1 MKKIKICDI
10 TLNNGLHKFEPEAE
24 AAIITALKNSSIYW
38 HWQDNVILPVGAVRA
53 LEIGEIE
60 FLSGKGRKVIFE
72 PRDLSR
78 RADFDVLK
86 QFEEIRPLGL
96 FGFTIADVDG
106 TMRSNDVERL
116 ALCAAKHLG
125 NETAIGFR
133 PNDGSG
139 RAFKLACTFINITD
153 YLRDYYIETSLF
165 GIGEIG
171 GYLPTELLAEYF
183 NEFERED
190 IFEVEH
196 LLYTIR
202 EHIAPLKGSLQW
214 GISPETFTFSR
225 NRTVCGVD

>member
-1 MKKIKICDI
+1 MKKIKICDR

-24 AAIITALKNSSIYW
+24 ASITAALKNSSI
-38 HWQDNVILPVGAVRA
+38 HWYEQDGVIHPVEAVRVSGID
-53 LEIGEIE
+53 EID
-60 FLSGKGRKVIFE
+60 FYSGKGKGSIYEPHALSYRK
-72 PRDLSR
+72 DL
-78 RADFDVLK
+78 DVLK
-86 QFEEIRPLGL
+86 LFDEIRPLNL
-96 FGFTIADVDG
+96 LGFTIADVDG

-116 ALCAAKHLG
+116 ALYAAKYLG
-125 NETAIGFR
+125 GGTAIGFR

-139 RAFKLACTFINITD
+139 RAFMLACAFINVTD
-153 YLRDYYIETSLF
+153 YLHSYYIETSLF
-165 GIGEIG
+165 GIGGLG

-183 NEFERED
+183 NEHEQED

-225 NRTVCGVD
+225 NRTVCDAD

>member
-1 MKKIKICDI
+1 MKKIRICDI

-24 AAIITALKNSSIYW
+24 AAIITALKNSSI
-38 HWQDNVILPVGAVRA
+38 HWYEHEGVIIPVEAVRA

-60 FLSGKGRKVIFE
+60 LYSGKGRKVIFE

-78 RADFDVLK
+78 RTDFDVLK
-86 QFEEIRPLGL
+86 LFEEIRPLGL

-125 NETAIGFR
+125 DETAIGFR

-139 RAFKLACTFINITD
+139 RAFMLACTFINITD

-165 GIGEIG
+165 GIGEPG

-202 EHIAPLKGSLQW
+202 EHIEPLKGPLQW